1 MYRMQNRPAPTKP
14 TPYALAFWEPVAQF
28 IKRQLGEKLDA
39 RWQVIFCRV
48 VETCAKQCSECIAQ
62 MLANVE
68 RQDAAF
74 QKMKKTS
81 GNETMQDKDKI
92 RAQVKLDVEA
102 IQAAACEM
110 VGCTTAESLVL
121 PEPGTEW

>member
-1 MYRMQNRPAPTKP
+1 MVAKCWPKFDQM
-14 TPYALAFWEPVAQF
+14 LAVLFAKF
-28 IKRQLGEKLDA
+28 A
-39 RWQVIFCRV
+39 RFDKFDKFDKVG
-48 VETCAKQCSECIAQ
+48 Q

-92 RAQVKLDVEA
+92 RAQVKLDIEA
-102 IQAAACEM
+102 IRAAACEM
-110 VGCTTAESLVL
+110 VGCATAESLVL
-121 PEPGTEW
+121 PDAGADW